1 MHLGFVPLILVFLQ
15 EMPVNAYYRLE
26 TENTAPRVFE

>member
-1 MHLGFVPLILVFLQ
+1 MHFDFVLLILVFLQ

-26 TENTAPRVFE
+26 TENTASRVFE